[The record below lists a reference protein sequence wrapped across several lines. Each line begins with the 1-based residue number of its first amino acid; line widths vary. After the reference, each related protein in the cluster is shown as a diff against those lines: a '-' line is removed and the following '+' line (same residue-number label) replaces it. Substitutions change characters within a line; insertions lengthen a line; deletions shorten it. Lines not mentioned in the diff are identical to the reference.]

1 MKADLIES
9 IMATIRLDD
18 IIRETEDRDYIR
30 KLLEKRIPDDT
41 CEKPTQQELD
51 DRDNDLANIFN
62 ISVKT
67 DSKGDM
73 YMKIIGYLVKK
84 WFLQKWED
92 DTCEKPAECIHE
104 YISSKYITNKCW
116 INRTCNLCGRA
127 EEVDD
132 EPQQE
137 HPEAPK

>member
-84 WFLQKWED
+84 
-92 DTCEKPAECIHE
+92 
-104 YISSKYITNKCW
+104 
-116 INRTCNLCGRA
+116 
-127 EEVDD
+127 
-132 EPQQE
+132 
-137 HPEAPK
+137 